1 MGKKMKTKARNPRK
15 VHPRAPSGSAQP
27 IVGTTDPKEN
37 SEYENVRHEQCGH
50 YGKGSA
56 EVNQI
61 LSEILSSKVAV
72 ACEHCR
78 EEPAAK
84 RGGGKKGKHQK
95 KREGAVKNSEIG
107 PESHLIWVCLDCNR
121 YFCGGAVS
129 DSVPYGHARRHSKQ
143 ERHACVVR
151 LDNPTIGWCFSCSLA
166 VCVELPHVVVDAGE
180 VKLEDGR
187 VEGGGI
193 EPPTPEGSKGYKI
206 RGLSNLGNTCFFN
219 SVMQN
224 LLSIDMLRHYMVNL
238 DRPIGPLTMALK
250 KLFDETRGGTDSKS
264 VLSPKNLFGCI
275 SSKAPQFRGYQQQDS
290 HELLRC
296 LLDGLYVEERS
307 SDKTQDSW
315 NDQNMATS
323 NLGSTVVDNIFGGQ
337 LSSTICCAECGHT
350 SIVHE
355 PFLDLSLPVP
365 SKRITS
371 KKAPPPPPKRSK
383 PPLKERDKSRR
394 FREKGSARGSV
405 VMEQYRP
412 EERVTS
418 SVECSESSGNAS
430 KPEENADLILND
442 SDKSNHLSAA
452 PGTEQN
458 IASEAE
464 DSSWMDYLAEPTMT
478 PDALDLGSQT
488 CGNSVLHFSESGQ
501 IFQSENNI
509 PVESEVDNSPKEL
522 MVSSDSCGENPSRND
537 ISSSCAYD
545 SGVILLPY
553 DVLDRTT
560 NAMTGVTSQ
569 NPDNMSSSDN
579 LMKEPSVQAASIVDS
594 EQAEVDFDGFGDL
607 FNEPEVTS
615 ELNRDIGMAEEM
627 AVTLWANNSS
637 ESNQEEVDDSNA
649 QVSIESCLVLFTSVE
664 LLSDED
670 AWYCE
675 HCSEVLS
682 NEMTTDRTSK
692 SQTLA
697 TLGQSDIMKPC
708 VDDAQGTS
716 ENVSSNL
723 HVDCLNS
730 TDSKELGTRE
740 TESTFA
746 DIELHPQRP
755 DTDLKSLDIV
765 GETEKMRC
773 KNGEIIE
780 IITGSNIMMPGSIL
794 CDQISKPIVVLED
807 QELVDSGFDN
817 QTTSGKEDVPT
828 SGQALGNTLTS
839 SPGNTGAS
847 LSNSCRNDNLDVNHV
862 PKKGSNYLSQ
872 THPGRDRRVKKE
884 EPTKRKVKRD
894 ATKRILINRT
904 PPILTIH
911 LKRFSQDGRGRLTKL
926 RGHVF
931 FQEMLDLRPYLDSR
945 CKEEEKCTYRLL
957 GVVEHSGSVS
967 GGHYIAYVR
976 GERNSGKAHQDKI
989 LPSWFYAS
997 DAHVR
1002 EASLSE
1008 VLKCEAYILFYEKM

>member
-1 MGKKMKTKARNPRK
+1 MGKKMKNKARNPRK

-37 SEYENVRHEQCGH
+37 GEYENVRHEQCGH

-275 SSKAPQFRGYQQQDS
+275 SSKAPQFRGYRQQDS

-418 SVECSESSGNAS
+418 SVDCSESSGNAS

-579 LMKEPSVQAASIVDS
+579 LMKEPNVQAASIVDS

-746 DIELHPQRP
+746 DIELHAQRP

-780 IITGSNIMMPGSIL
+780 IVTGSNIMMPGSIL

-976 GERNSGKAHQDKI
+976 GERNNGKAHQDKN

>member
-37 SEYENVRHEQCGH
+37 GEYENVRHEQCGH

-166 VCVELPHVVVDAGE
+166 VCVELPHVVADAGE

-323 NLGSTVVDNIFGGQ
+323 NLGSTAVDNIFGGQ

-452 PGTEQN
+452 PGTGQN

-553 DVLDRTT
+553 DMLDRTT

-579 LMKEPSVQAASIVDS
+579 LMKESSVQAASIVDS

-708 VDDAQGTS
+708 VDNAQGTS

-730 TDSKELGTRE
+730 IDSKELGTRE

-780 IITGSNIMMPGSIL
+780 IVTGSNIMMPGSIL

-976 GERNSGKAHQDKI
+976 GERNSGKAHQDKN

-1002 EASLSE
+1002 EASLLE

>member
-1 MGKKMKTKARNPRK
+1 MKTKARNPRK

-27 IVGTTDPKEN
+27 IAGTTDPKEDG
-37 SEYENVRHEQCGH
+37 EYENVRHEEQCGH
-50 YGKGSA
+50 YAKGSA
-56 EVNQI
+56 EVKQI
-61 LSEILSSKVAV
+61 LSETLSSKVAV

-95 KREGAVKNSEIG
+95 KRQGAVKNLETG

-143 ERHACVVR
+143 ERHACMVR

-166 VCVELPHVVVDAGE
+166 VCVELPHVVADPGE

-337 LSSTICCAECGHT
+337 LSSTICCVECGHT
-350 SIVHE
+350 SVVHE

-383 PPLKERDKSRR
+383 PPLKERNKSRR
-394 FREKGSARGSV
+394 FREKGSAIGSV
-405 VMEQYRP
+405 VMEQYQP

-430 KPEENADLILND
+430 KPEENADLILKD

-488 CGNSVLHFSESGQ
+488 CGNSTLHFSEIGQ
-501 IFQSENNI
+501 ICQSENNI
-509 PVESEVDNSPKEL
+509 AVESEVDNSPKEL

-569 NPDNMSSSDN
+569 NPGNMSSSDN
-579 LMKEPSVQAASIVDS
+579 LMREPSVQAASIVDS

-627 AVTLWANNSS
+627 TVTLWANNSS

-664 LLSDED
+664 VLSDED

-682 NEMTTDRTSK
+682 NEMITDRTSK

-708 VDDAQGTS
+708 VDEDQGTS

-723 HVDCLNS
+723 HVDCPKS

-746 DIELHPQRP
+746 DIELHSQRP
-755 DTDLKSLDIV
+755 DTDMKSLDVV

-773 KNGEIIE
+773 KNGEMIE

-794 CDQISKPIVVLED
+794 CDQIGKPIVVLKD

-817 QTTSGKEDVPT
+817 RTTSGKEDVPT

-839 SPGNTGAS
+839 SSGNTGAN
-847 LSNSCRNDNLDVNHV
+847 LSTSCRNDNLDVNHA
-862 PKKGSNYLSQ
+862 PKKGSKHLSQ
-872 THPGRDRRVKKE
+872 THPGKDRRVKKE

-911 LKRFSQDGRGRLTKL
+911 LKRFSQDGHGRLTKL

-931 FQEMLDLRPYLDSR
+931 FQEMLDLRPYLDPR
-945 CKEEEKCTYRLL
+945 Y
-957 GVVEHSGSVS
+957 
-967 GGHYIAYVR
+967 
-976 GERNSGKAHQDKI
+976 
-989 LPSWFYAS
+989 F
-997 DAHVR
+997 
-1002 EASLSE
+1002 
-1008 VLKCEAYILFYEKM
+1008 FF